1 MFFGHFKKIWSMA
14 EKSRHAQCIFVRN
27 RQVVC

>member
-1 MFFGHFKKIWSMA
+1 MFFGHLKKIWSMT
-14 EKSRHAQCIFVRN
+14 EKNQHAQCIFVRN